1 MNKIEPVVVINKLDL
16 IFVHGYSVA
25 YFAMVIVLQ
34 ITPRKTFYYT
44 QATYINALVIRMHA
58 YKYP

>member
-34 ITPRKTFYYT
+34 ITPRKTFYYI
-44 QATYINALVIRMHA
+44 QATLIHKCIG
-58 YKYP
+58 YKKACI